1 MNADTAAGMTSAPS
15 ETGFINGDGE
25 RFLGVDIG
33 GTSIKWSVL
42 RRGHVESTGSI
53 GTPRIDHHAVLRAVA
68 DLAQQMPEP
77 LTGIGVAVPGTVDPV
92 RRRSVFIPNLPGDWH
107 DFAVAEELERLA
119 GVPVALLNDARAFAW
134 AEHTSGAA
142 QGIANAVFITLGTG
156 VGGAIALGGTILVG
170 ELDSVGEMGH
180 VPVDPR
186 GQRCACGGRGCLETI
201 ASATAIAA
209 KLARTVAMSQS
220 PILRQLTN
228 KGAIPLTAKIVA
240 DAARLGDPWAKDAF
254 DLAGDALGQAAGT
267 IGLLLQ
273 LDAVVIGGGL
283 APAAD
288 LLLPRIQELLDS
300 RSSLTGRIDVRTAHY
315 GSEAGSI
322 GAATFAAQQFS
333 TDNHHIA
340 ERTHP

>member
-1 MNADTAAGMTSAPS
+1 MADAAADVAGVLS
-15 ETGFINGDGE
+15 EAGLSNGQGD

-42 RRGHVESTGSI
+42 RRGCVESTGSI
-53 GTPRIDHHAVLRAVA
+53 DTPRIDHHAVLRAVA
-68 DLAQQMPEP
+68 DLAQQLPQT

-107 DFAVAEELERLA
+107 DFAVASELERLA
-119 GVPVALLNDARAFAW
+119 SVPVALLNDARAFAW
-134 AEHTSGAA
+134 AEHTSGSA

-156 VGGAIALGGTILVG
+156 VGGAIALGGQILVG
-170 ELDSVGEMGH
+170 DLDSVGEMGH
-180 VPVDPR
+180 VPIDPR

-201 ASATAIAA
+201 ASATAIVA
-209 KLARTVAMSQS
+209 KLARTVTMSQS
-220 PILRQLTN
+220 PILRELT
-228 KGAIPLTAKIVA
+228 KQGAVPLTARLVA

-300 RSSLTGRIDVRTAHY
+300 RSSLTGRIEARTAHY

-322 GAATFAAQQFS
+322 GAATFAVQQFA
-333 TDNHHIA
+333 THAQPIA